1 MILNSDI
8 QGSFKKFSLL
18 FRQPKMIFV
27 IIWFFDHF
35 MLKPVPLVNG
45 IWIVAFI
52 NHLHVCVTKF
62 KPSLMFFKLL
72 VLALNNIV
80 WVNFFAV
87 LFDETQHIVKTFTKG
102 YVPVCYEI
110 VNRFIKPQNF
120 LLMGFICKLKGL

>member
-1 MILNSDI
+1 
-8 QGSFKKFSLL
+8 
-18 FRQPKMIFV
+18 
-27 IIWFFDHF
+27 
-35 MLKPVPLVNG
+35 
-45 IWIVAFI
+45 
-52 NHLHVCVTKF
+52 
-62 KPSLMFFKLL
+62 MFFKLL